1 MVKIIALMGLFV
13 AGLAV
18 LASYVVLA
26 ANAPGPKMRPNGLVL
41 VKNAPPEIGKT
52 EIASFAAGCFWGVED
67 EFRKQKG
74 VIATAVGFSGGH
86 VPNPSYRRVCQGD
99 TGHAETVEVEFDPK
113 VVSYDQLLD
122 LFWSIHDPTTPN
134 QQGPDVGEQYR
145 SVIFYH
151 SADQAMKAIASRNK
165 LAKSGELKDKIVT
178 EIVPAGPFYKAED
191 YHQQYV
197 EKGGFAVCHIR
208 KKLK

>member
-1 MVKIIALMGLFV
+1 MFKIIALFALFV
-13 AGLAV
+13 AGLAMV
-18 LASYVVLA
+18 ASFELLPA
-26 ANAPGPKMRPNGLVL
+26 GAPKPRLRPNGLAL
-41 VKNAPPEIGKT
+41 TKNAPQVIGKT
-52 EIASFAAGCFWGVED
+52 EIASFAAGCFWGVEE

-86 VPNPSYRRVCQGD
+86 IANPSYRRVCEGD

-113 VVSYDQLLD
+113 VVSYEQLLD

-151 SADQAMKAIASRNK
+151 TPLQAKAAIASKKK
-165 LAKSGELKDKIVT
+165 LAASGELKDPIVT
-178 EIVPAGPFYKAED
+178 EIVPAGPFYKAEE

-197 EKGGFAVCHIR
+197 EKGGFAACHVR
-208 KKLK
+208 KKAK